1 MPRAHRT
8 PLLGFCFGPCAT
20 SHSLC
25 PKLMFFS
32 SCKSR
37 RSHLEGER
45 KMDPEC
51 LLGHFLLLFCNL
63 KGKEVLAS
71 DVNTSL

>member
-1 MPRAHRT
+1 
-8 PLLGFCFGPCAT
+8 
-20 SHSLC
+20 
-25 PKLMFFS
+25 
-32 SCKSR
+32 
-37 RSHLEGER
+37 
-45 KMDPEC
+45 MDPEC